1 MSIVSVSQHELQ
13 SLDARMIQNYKLE
26 TPSVVTHEWSE
37 IMAIRVVVCELATVL
52 GTYNTPDTVTDR
64 TR

>member
-1 MSIVSVSQHELQ
+1 
-13 SLDARMIQNYKLE
+13 MIQNYKLE